1 MPPEHFYGSN
11 FGLTY
16 FQRISTACNVK
27 YKIDP
32 ASLLVGIRE
41 LINQIIRIL
50 VQEILMR
57 NYGMAKFFLC
67 GLSGNASNATS
78 FCSLQILPAF
88 PAAKPQ
94 R

>member
-1 MPPEHFYGSN
+1 MAYGPN

-16 FQRISTACNVK
+16 FQRISTACNINS
-27 YKIDP
+27 KIYLT
-32 ASLLVGIRE
+32 SLIVSIRE

-50 VQEILMR
+50 VQEISR
-57 NYGMAKFFLC
+57 SNYGMAKFFLC

-88 PAAKPQ
+88 LAAKPQ